1 MDYRQNYW
9 YWLNAPELDEAS
21 REELK
26 AIEHDEQELK
36 SRFGSALSFGTA
48 GLRGV
53 MAAGSNRMNLYTVSQ
68 ATQGFADYILKN
80 GEQARG
86 VAIAY
91 DCRNNS
97 KAFAERSACIMAA
110 NGIKAYIFPELRPTP
125 LLSFTVLHLN
135 CIAGINITASHNPAE
150 YNGYKAYGADG
161 AQLSPESA
169 DGVSACIAKV
179 DLFRGVKSMSF
190 DEGIKS
196 GLIVLLG
203 EDVDKAY
210 LKAVREQSVDE
221 ELIARASDVLDVV
234 YTPLYGAGAVLVP
247 RILRE
252 SGLKNLFVVEEEI
265 GPDGNFPGMK
275 NPNPEYPE
283 VFARGI
289 ELANAKKADLII
301 ATDPDSDRMGVTVR
315 KTDGSFATLNGNQI
329 GALLL
334 HFVINALK
342 SRKALPADGYAI
354 KTLVSTPLTD
364 AICEKNG
371 VDLNVVLTGF
381 KFIGEVIKNH
391 LAAGKGTFLFG
402 YEESYGY
409 LKGTYARDKD
419 AVVASMLVT
428 EAAAFYMLQGKT
440 LYDALCDLYAEY
452 GYYYEETQS
461 VMMPGA
467 DGSERIRAILNG
479 LRADLPAELGGE
491 KVVYRIDCKSGEAVD
506 LQTGE
511 TSKVD
516 FPASDVLYFRTEKK
530 NVVIIRPSG
539 TEPKYKIY
547 FMVNGKDENEAKDV
561 IARFKE
567 TTDTWR

>member
-1 MDYRQNYW
+1 MDYRQNYE

-21 REELK
+21 RAELQ
-26 AIEHDEQELK
+26 AIADDEQELK

-53 MAAGSNRMNLYTVSQ
+53 MAAGSNRMNVYTVSQ
-68 ATQGFADYILKN
+68 ATQGFAEYILAN
-80 GEQARG
+80 GGQERS
-86 VAIAY
+86 VVIAY

-97 KAFAERSACIMAA
+97 KLFAERAACVMAA
-110 NGIKAYIFPELRPTP
+110 NGIQTYLFPELRPTP
-125 LLSFTVLHLN
+125 LLSFSVLHLG
-135 CIAGINITASHNPAE
+135 CIAGINITASHNPAQ
-150 YNGYKAYGADG
+150 YNGYKAYWEDG
-161 AQLSPESA
+161 AQLSPETA
-169 DGVSACIAKV
+169 DGVSACIRKT
-179 DLFRGVKSMSF
+179 DLFCGVKSLSLE
-190 DEGIKS
+190 EGIAS
-196 GLIVLLG
+196 GRIVMLG
-203 EDVDKAY
+203 EEVDKAY

-221 ELIARASDVLDVV
+221 GLIRRASDVLEVV

-252 SGLKNLFVVEEEI
+252 SGLKKLFIVNEEL

-289 ELANAKKADLII
+289 ALANEKKADLII

-315 KTDGSFATLNGNQI
+315 KTDGSFVTLNGNQI

-342 SRKALPADGYAI
+342 SRNALPSDAYAI

-371 VDLNVVLTGF
+371 VSLNVVLTGF

-391 LAAGKGTFLFG
+391 LEAGKGTFLFG

-452 GYYYEETQS
+452 GYYYEITES
-461 VMMPGA
+461 VMMPGHDGA
-467 DGSERIRAILNG
+467 DRIRAILG
-479 LRADLPAELGGE
+479 RLRADLPEQLGGE
-491 KVVYRIDCKSGEAVD
+491 RVVFHIDCKSGRSTD
-506 LQTGE
+506 RLTGE
-511 TSKVD
+511 EKDVD
-516 FPASDVLYFRTEKK
+516 FPTSDVLYFRTEKN

-547 FMVNGKDENEAKDV
+547 FMVNGKNEEEAKATV
-561 IARFKE
+561 ARFKL